1 MAEERIG
8 ELKKRVEEQGKVLR
22 SLAESLEGGDRLA
35 QFMSRVEGYCEA
47 LTSLTSGI
55 LMEASTGLQVFRLKR
70 VELNMSF
77 YRYLQRIT
85 LYRFMSF

>member
-8 ELKKRVEEQGKVLR
+8 ELKKRVEEQGKVLK

-47 LTSLTSGI
+47 LTSLASGI
-55 LMEASTGLQVFRLKR
+55 LMEASTGLQVSRLKR

>member
-22 SLAESLEGGDRLA
+22 SLAESLERGDMVA